1 MSRTNKI
8 ILSVFGGLIAIV
20 VFNCLYGFTI
30 GGRNAFTAIFLII
43 SSLIIS
49 ALIFLFIF
57 GKDFIKSDKLKGI
70 AFGVAIGICAL
81 SYLTYGGLNRI
92 SADESKTV
100 EYEAEITNY
109 ITGRPPLMHFINQQG
124 VEIRNVSVYYDL
136 INEEEDDYVTLGNAE
151 FVLIREIHGGFG
163 YSIYEILGFK

>member
-1 MSRTNKI
+1 MNRTNKI

-57 GKDFIKSDKLKGI
+57 GKDFIKSDKLKSI

-92 SADESKTV
+92 SA
-100 EYEAEITNY
+100 
-109 ITGRPPLMHFINQQG
+109 
-124 VEIRNVSVYYDL
+124 
-136 INEEEDDYVTLGNAE
+136 
-151 FVLIREIHGGFG
+151 
-163 YSIYEILGFK
+163 